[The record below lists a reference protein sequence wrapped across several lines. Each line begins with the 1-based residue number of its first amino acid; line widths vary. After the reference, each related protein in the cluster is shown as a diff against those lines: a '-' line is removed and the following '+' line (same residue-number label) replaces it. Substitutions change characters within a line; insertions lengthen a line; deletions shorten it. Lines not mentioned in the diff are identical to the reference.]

1 MDIPPFCA
9 TLKVYKFIRT
19 LNLKVYVSIGHV
31 HLWVYIEEGAGINM
45 RTEFRILRAKQLER
59 ALEVFAPAKN
69 SPRPQKGWIRA
80 VREATG
86 ISLRQMAVRLKKA
99 PTLAA
104 KLEKSEAEYRIT
116 LASLRDAADALG
128 CQLVYALV
136 PKSGSIHDLAE
147 QGARTKAEENVRA
160 VEHSMALEDQAVG
173 GIEDK
178 IEEET
183 RRILKKARKK

>member
-1 MDIPPFCA
+1 
-9 TLKVYKFIRT
+9 LRT
-19 LNLKVYVSIGHV
+19 
-31 HLWVYIEEGAGINM
+31 
-45 RTEFRILRAKQLER
+45 KQLEK
-59 ALEVFAPAKN
+59 ALEVFAAAKN
-69 SPRPQKGWIRA
+69 SSRPQKGWLRA
-80 VREATG
+80 IREATG
-86 ISLRQMAVRLKKA
+86 ISLRVMATRMKKT
-99 PTLAA
+99 PPLAA

-116 LASLRDAADALG
+116 LGSLRDAADALG

-136 PKSGSIHDLAE
+136 PKSGSIYDLAE
-147 QGARTKAEENVRA
+147 QGVRIKAAENVRA

>member
-1 MDIPPFCA
+1 
-9 TLKVYKFIRT
+9 
-19 LNLKVYVSIGHV
+19 
-31 HLWVYIEEGAGINM
+31 M
-45 RTEFRILRAKQLER
+45 RPEFRELRAKQLDR

-69 SPRPQKGWIRA
+69 SSRPQKGWLRA
-80 VREATG
+80 IREASG
-86 ISLRQMAVRLKKA
+86 ISLRELATRLKKT

-128 CQLVYALV
+128 CRLVYALV
-136 PKSGSIHDLAE
+136 PKRGSIPDLAE
-147 QGARTKAEENVRA
+147 QDARTKAAENVRA

>member
-1 MDIPPFCA
+1 
-9 TLKVYKFIRT
+9 
-19 LNLKVYVSIGHV
+19 
-31 HLWVYIEEGAGINM
+31 M
-45 RTEFRILRAKQLER
+45 RAEFRALRAKQLER
-59 ALEVFAPAKN
+59 ALEVFAPAKD
-69 SPRPQKGWIRA
+69 SSRPQKGWLRA
-80 VREATG
+80 IREATG
-86 ISLRQMAVRLKKA
+86 ISLREMAKRLKKT

-116 LASLRDAADALG
+116 LGSLRDAADALG

-136 PKSGSIHDLAE
+136 PKSVSIHDLAE
-147 QGARTKAEENVRA
+147 QGARTKAAANVRA